1 MINNKGLTNSE
12 VIKNRQL
19 YGSNEII
26 NKNNNGFIRL
36 LIESLGDPIIKIL
49 LIALAIKTVFL
60 FRNFDWFE
68 TLGIL
73 IAIFLASFIS
83 TISEYGSEKAFNRLQ
98 EESSKLKCKV
108 RRDNKISEILIDKV
122 VRDDIV
128 ILQSGDKVPADG
140 IIFSGNISVDESSIN
155 GESKEIYKGNTN
167 NKKDLYRGT
176 TICSG

>member
-36 LIESLGDPIIKIL
+36 LLLSLSDPIIKIL

-60 FRNFDWFE
+60 FKNFDWFE
-68 TLGIL
+68 TLGIV

-83 TISEYGSEKAFNRLQ
+83 TISELGSEKAFKQLQ
-98 EESSKLKCKV
+98 EETSKIKTKV
-108 RRDNKISEILIDKV
+108 KRNNKIQEIPSSEV
-122 VRDDIV
+122 VVDDIV
-128 ILQSGDKVPADG
+128 V
-140 IIFSGNISVDESSIN
+140 
-155 GESKEIYKGNTN
+155 
-167 NKKDLYRGT
+167 
-176 TICSG
+176 